1 VALITKSYRALC
13 AELHRTSPDFGTGG
27 AKASGLM
34 ADLTKKYHTTDV
46 LDYGCGKGKL
56 NQAFP
61 FVKNYDPCVEEF
73 SALPSPA
80 DIVIC
85 RDVMEH
91 VEYECIDEVLDHLSV
106 LARKAVYFNI
116 GTRPAGKNLP
126 DGRNTHISLH
136 PVDWWRD
143 KLERRWKS
151 VNLLSYVGLKNVE
164 FLCE

>member
-1 VALITKSYRALC
+1 MALITEAYRALN
-13 AELHRTSPDFGTGG
+13 AELHQTSADFGKGG
-27 AKASGLM
+27 AKVAQYL
-34 ADLTKKYHTTDV
+34 DELTEKYKTQDV
-46 LDYGCGKGKL
+46 LDYGCGKGRLKL
-56 NQAFP
+56 VRP
-61 FVKNYDPCVEEF
+61 YVKNYDPCVPEF
-73 SALPSPA
+73 SDLPAPA

-91 VEYECIDEVLDHLSV
+91 VEYECIDEVLDHISV

-116 GTRPAGKNLP
+116 GTRPAGKCLP

-136 PVDWWRD
+136 PVEWWRE
-143 KLERRWKS
+143 KLEIRWKS

>member
-1 VALITKSYRALC
+1 MALITEAYRALN
-13 AELHRTSPDFGTGG
+13 AELHQTSADFGKGG
-27 AKASGLM
+27 AKVAQYL
-34 ADLTKKYHTTDV
+34 DELTEKYKTQDV
-46 LDYGCGKGKL
+46 LDYGCGKGRL
-56 NQAFP
+56 QLVRP
-61 FVKNYDPCVEEF
+61 FVKNYDPCIPEF
-73 SALPSPA
+73 STLPSPA

-106 LARKAVYFNI
+106 LARKAIYFNI
-116 GTRPAGKNLP
+116 GTRPAGKTLP

-136 PVDWWRD
+136 PVEWWRA
-143 KLERRWKS
+143 KLEIRWKS